1 MCNQPDT
8 GVGASKQQTASGVQ
22 QGRVDRGYA
31 GNNGNDTTGDRGVSG
46 ISIGTEKWILGT
58 IQQL

>member
-1 MCNQPDT
+1 MGT
-8 GVGASKQQTASGVQ
+8 REQQAASGVQ

-31 GNNGNDTTGDRGVSG
+31 RYNGNDTTGDRGVSRP
-46 ISIGTEKWILGT
+46 SIGTEKWILGT